1 MDIQH
6 STRNKQESGSSN
18 GLPCIGQMIDYARSL
33 KFDQLPDY
41 ELLRFKIQETR
52 ALAGLLD
59 PATINW
65 NIPASTERSSIDSPL
80 CLICVDTI
88 PLCPGQIVCCQI
100 DVRTTLEG
108 YSARAGDP
116 LFWRDPSLS
125 PAKWDTAVRP
135 AVVLRVGIDERSKLQ
150 SIVVVCIGQGVLSS
164 TDMNVVPI
172 SSSPTE
178 GSLTPSPAWPLS
190 DSYCYIFPWLMR
202 FVCYPGEVQPVSS
215 PWTISET
222 DVDLPLQKFG
232 NHTFA
237 DTLPLRDRFIT
248 FQYPFVKI
256 TAFGPDFSHGNGEG
270 MPIEWGG
277 RRAWYDEWQ
286 TVKERREK
294 LDQCSSDYKR
304 ALPDSYF
311 APDFEQW
318 GGYQMELSSFMTA
331 GLDDNNDTGLPLLP
345 LIVDVEM
352 SRDVR
357 FM

>member
-1 MDIQH
+1 MSPD
-6 STRNKQESGSSN
+6 

-80 CLICVDTI
+80 CPLICVDTI

-202 FVCYPGEVQPVSS
+202 FVCYPGE
-215 PWTISET
+215 
-222 DVDLPLQKFG
+222 
-232 NHTFA
+232 
-237 DTLPLRDRFIT
+237 
-248 FQYPFVKI
+248 
-256 TAFGPDFSHGNGEG
+256 
-270 MPIEWGG
+270 
-277 RRAWYDEWQ
+277 
-286 TVKERREK
+286 
-294 LDQCSSDYKR
+294 
-304 ALPDSYF
+304 
-311 APDFEQW
+311 
-318 GGYQMELSSFMTA
+318 ELHI
-331 GLDDNNDTGLPLLP
+331 P
-345 LIVDVEM
+345 
-352 SRDVR
+352 SRT
-357 FM
+357 